1 MALVAQH
8 SISIIFPAYS
18 EEDNILQAVEQAIH
32 CVKPLFQDW
41 EVIIVNDGSQD
52 KTGMIIDSLA
62 EQNPRITAL
71 HHASN
76 QGYGAALKT
85 GIQQAQ
91 KELIFFCDS
100 DLQFHLNEL
109 LLLLTWIE
117 QYDIVVG
124 YRAKRSDPAHRKL
137 NALCWTI
144 LVRLLLRLRVRDID
158 CAFKLF
164 RSVVFKAIK
173 IDAVGAMVNT
183 DILVQATRMGFKIKE
198 VPVTH
203 FPRLQGKQT
212 GANIQVI
219 IRAFK
224 ELFGLYRKLRDIRSI
239 VFEYDRRRQ
248 HNAVEF
254 QERRRAERR
263 QVMLPI
269 NFPDRR
275 RRSISING
283 AEIPLAFSADV
294 PMSSLPLNNS
304 TACSI
309 R

>member
-91 KELIFFCDS
+91 KELIFCCDS

-124 YRAKRSDPAHRKL
+124 YRAKL
-137 NALCWTI
+137 
-144 LVRLLLRLRVRDID
+144 
-158 CAFKLF
+158 
-164 RSVVFKAIK
+164 
-173 IDAVGAMVNT
+173 GA
-183 DILVQATRMGFKIKE
+183 
-198 VPVTH
+198 
-203 FPRLQGKQT
+203 
-212 GANIQVI
+212 
-219 IRAFK
+219 
-224 ELFGLYRKLRDIRSI
+224 
-239 VFEYDRRRQ
+239 
-248 HNAVEF
+248 
-254 QERRRAERR
+254 
-263 QVMLPI
+263 
-269 NFPDRR
+269 
-275 RRSISING
+275 
-283 AEIPLAFSADV
+283 
-294 PMSSLPLNNS
+294 S
-304 TACSI
+304 TARSRSRFIVSRISASRRKSPSVLRGSSQFSWHRRLSLAKRACYSAAGAPPI
-309 R
+309 DFVQHRPFEGVSPKAVSA